1 MWNQVDL
8 SGESAKCVN
17 RNKKNPI
24 GRWILEWAGPC
35 MDTLRF
41 SCWDSGGKRT
51 KCEFGFYGSGQE
63 PEGLYP
69 RLSWWGLKASG

>member
-1 MWNQVDL
+1 M
-8 SGESAKCVN
+8 
-17 RNKKNPI
+17 
-24 GRWILEWAGPC
+24 LEWAGPC

-69 RLSWWGLKASG
+69 RLSWWGLYFSECVCVCVCQW